1 MPSGELFNLH
11 IGHTNRINVI
21 KATDQDKIFSGSND
35 CTIRSWNATTGVCEH
50 VFKFADPISDLA
62 VSLTSNF
69 IYSASWDKMIRI
81 IDLEAKK
88 VIKTFIA
95 AKEAIKCMIV
105 TENYI
110 FVSGCDSIIRGFNV
124 DSGE

>member
-1 MPSGELFNLH
+1 MY
-11 IGHTNRINVI
+11 
-21 KATDQDKIFSGSND
+21 SGSND
-35 CTIRSWNATTGVCEH
+35 CTIRAWDGETGACEH

-62 VSLTSNF
+62 ISLSANHLYT
-69 IYSASWDKMIRI
+69 ASWDKMVRI

-95 AKEAIKCMIV
+95 AKEAIKCMLV

-110 FVSGCDSIIRGFNV
+110 FVAGCDPTIRGFNLEN
-124 DSGE
+124 GE